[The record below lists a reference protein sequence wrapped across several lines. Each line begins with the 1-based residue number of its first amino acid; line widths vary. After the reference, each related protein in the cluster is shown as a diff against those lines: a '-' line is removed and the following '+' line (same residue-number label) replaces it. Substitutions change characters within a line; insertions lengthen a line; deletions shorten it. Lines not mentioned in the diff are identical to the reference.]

1 MTSTL
6 GACVDGPEVD
16 LRQGGAWLVYADAGV
31 VGRVYPVDEA
41 DAASPPVTAE
51 QDALAGDAFG
61 GGEPDGAAW
70 GTGLDAGGDLG
81 PTPPLGCPEGVV
93 CVEGLPY
100 SGQGDTTL
108 STGEALNGYSCAPEV
123 DESGAEQIYRVEVPQ
138 AGFLSA
144 AVFDGPAV
152 DVDVHILSAPDAAAC
167 VDRGNH
173 HAAADVGAGT
183 WWVVVDTWVDEDGA
197 PLAGAY
203 TVQIGLYVPS
213 TGPCPVEVG
222 EMPRVGDGGDHL
234 AMPATGPMVLEAHLV
249 TQEEPPPYPSSSTE
263 ELASH
268 YALSQAAT
276 GLVMRRDQVW
286 APLEGGDFYG
296 AGIGSPTLF
305 PVLDEGWY
313 VNMYWT
319 QDARPDRGTRMI
331 LRDPA
336 GDRAVVVAAGY
347 ETGPGNLAHIGG
359 TTEETHFYL
368 GTGHKSVLTLGL
380 ASDQGLP
387 LGPRICTD

>member
-1 MTSTL
+1 MAV
-6 GACVDGPEVD
+6 GGCADGPEVD
-16 LRQGGAWLVYADAGV
+16 LRQGGVWLVYADATM
-31 VGRVYPVDEA
+31 VGRVYPVAAA

-51 QDALAGDAFG
+51 QDAAVAADVG
-61 GGEPDGAAW
+61 GGDELDGSGWGAGPDTTA
-70 GTGLDAGGDLG
+70 DAG
-81 PTPPLGCPEGVV
+81 PPSPPACPEGVV
-93 CVEGLPY
+93 CVEALPFT
-100 SGQGDTTL
+100 GQGDTTT
-108 STGEALNGYSCAPEV
+108 SSSQALDGYSCAPEV
-123 DESGAEQIYRVEVPQ
+123 DESGAEIVYRVEVPQ

-152 DVDVHILSAPDAAAC
+152 DVDVHILSAPDAASC
-167 VDRGNH
+167 LDRGNH
-173 HAAADVGAGT
+173 HAGADVGAGT
-183 WWVVVDTWVDEDGA
+183 WWVVVDTWVDEDST

-203 TVQIGLYVPS
+203 TLQIGLYLPS
-213 TGPCPVEVG
+213 SGPCPVEVG

-249 TQEEPPPYPSSSTE
+249 TQDEPPPYPSSSTE

-268 YALSQAAT
+268 YTLSQAAT

-319 QDARPDRGTRMI
+319 KDARPDRGTRMV

-347 ETGPGNLAHIGG
+347 ETGPGNLANIGG

-380 ASDQGLP
+380 ASDQDLP
-387 LGPRICTD
+387 LGPRVCTD